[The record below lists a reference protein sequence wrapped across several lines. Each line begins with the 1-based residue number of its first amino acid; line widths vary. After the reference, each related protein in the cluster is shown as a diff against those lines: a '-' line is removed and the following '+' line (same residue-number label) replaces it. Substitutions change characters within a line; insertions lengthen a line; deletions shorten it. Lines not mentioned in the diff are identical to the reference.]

1 MRRSAA
7 VVLVLCA
14 CSPASSAPGMTDPD
28 GGGYIPRGG
37 GSPCGFV
44 SQAFALPAMGSVQ
57 GAPLPNLAGQTACV
71 GPSSELDYFLA
82 DMNGDSRADLVV
94 TRACDD
100 ASVGTTQ
107 WRVYPN
113 DGVGFAS
120 FVSYPLPSIAQA
132 PCARIALVDVDG
144 DRLLDLV
151 VTSLCSD
158 ATVGTTRWLVFR
170 NQGAFSTTAQ
180 SFALPPNAPANAFP
194 STEVDTPSCG
204 VGQPAYAFFDLTGDG
219 KPDLVETSACDD
231 VSVGITHWRVFPGN
245 GAGVGSPIAFGLP
258 DGGAFASPSAGEM
271 SCVGPMTSPRYAVVD
286 IDGDLAPDLVVTL
299 RCADDVT
306 GTNQWLAFT
315 NGKTSFATQPTVLA
329 LPPIPGESS
338 GAFDSLAGST
348 ACGTGVLAHAF
359 ADLDGDLKPDL
370 IVTSACG
377 DRTVGVLDWLVYP
390 GTGSGFASPTAYAL
404 PAVLGATTASPVTAL
419 SGSLSCTG
427 VQQPS
432 FAPAHLL
439 DAAEDVVVTATC
451 TDPSVGAS
459 RWLALRASKCPP

>member
-1 MRRSAA
+1 MRRAA
-7 VVLVLCA
+7 AALVLWG
-14 CSPASSAPGMTDPD
+14 CSPSSTAPYMTDPD
-28 GGGYIPRGG
+28 GGSFVPHGG
-37 GSPCGFV
+37 GPTCGLV
-44 SQAFALPAMGSVQ
+44 SEAFALPSMGPVQ
-57 GAPLPNLAGQTACV
+57 GAPLPNLAGPTACS
-71 GPSSELDYFLA
+71 GSSSELDYFLA
-82 DMNGDSRADLVV
+82 DMNGDARADLVV

-113 DGVGFAS
+113 DGVGFAA
-120 FVSYPLPSIAQA
+120 FVSYPLPSIAVA
-132 PCARIALVDVDG
+132 PCAQIALADVDG
-144 DRLLDLV
+144 DRALDLV

-170 NQGAFSTTAQ
+170 NQGGFSTTAQ
-180 SFALPPNAPANAFP
+180 SFALPPNATANAFP
-194 STEVDTPSCG
+194 STEVDAPSCG
-204 VGQPAYAFFDLTGDG
+204 LGHPAYAFFDLTGDG

-258 DGGAFASPSAGEM
+258 GGGAFASPTAGEM
-271 SCVGPMTSPRYAVVD
+271 SCVGPITSPRYAVVD
-286 IDGDLAPDLVVTL
+286 IDGDLAPDLVVTS

-306 GTNQWLAFT
+306 GTGQWLAFT

-329 LPPIPGESS
+329 LPSFAGESN
-338 GAFDSLAGST
+338 GAFESLAGST
-348 ACGTGVLAHAF
+348 ACGTGVVAHAF

-377 DRTVGVLDWLVYP
+377 DPTVGVLDWLVYP
-390 GTGSGFASPTAYAL
+390 GTGSGFAAALAYAL
-404 PAVLGATTASPVTAL
+404 PPVLGATAASPVTTL

-427 VQQPS
+427 AQQPS

-451 TDPSVGAS
+451 TDPSVGVL
-459 RWLALRASKCPP
+459 RWIALRASKCPQ